1 MVRPGLDELN
11 GMAPGDFARAL
22 DGVFE
27 HAPWVALRAAAGR
40 PHGSVAALHAGLM
53 AAVRGAPEEERLR
66 FLNGHPELAAGALP
80 EGLTEAS
87 RQEQGGAGLGDA
99 AEELAR
105 LNAAYR
111 ARHGIPFMICL
122 RRHTAADVL
131 RRFRARL
138 GRGTTEERAAA
149 LDEVGHVSR
158 LRLAE
163 RVAAPD
169 AAPPRGAL
177 VLRAEEPVPE
187 VVLEVEGVAAGAWAG
202 AWRVEGEARLLEG
215 EAFRAGHYAIRIA
228 GAALPF
234 AIRDPGRDLCLR
246 PRQGAEGWR
255 LEP

>member
-1 MVRPGLDELN
+1 MGRPGLDELN
-11 GMAPGDFARAL
+11 GMAAGDFARAL

-27 HAPWVALRAAAGR
+27 HAPWVAARAAAGR
-40 PHGSVAALHAGLM
+40 PYGSVEALHAGLM
-53 AAVRGAPEEERLR
+53 AAVRAAGEEERRR

-80 EGLTEAS
+80 AGLTEAS

-99 AEELAR
+99 AGAEEVSR

-138 GRGTTEERAAA
+138 ERGTAEERAAA

-158 LRLAE
+158 LRLAA

-177 VLRAEEPVPE
+177 VLRVEEPAPE
-187 VVLEVEGVAAGAWAG
+187 MVLEAEGVAAGT
-202 AWRVEGEARLLEG
+202 WRVEGKARLLEG
-215 EAFRAGHYAIRIA
+215 EAFRAGHYALRIA
-228 GAALPF
+228 GAVLPF

-246 PRQGAEGWR
+246 LLRGPEGWR
-255 LEP
+255 LEA